1 MAPRVAAQ
9 EAPAREEE
17 AAREPLL
24 PHRVDRVLRAR
35 RVVLARRREERPER
49 DPIEPDERDTEP
61 VHHAACFVIAST
73 SSTRSPSQSNPLA
86 VTASGRPGR
95 TIST

>member
-1 MAPRVAAQ
+1 MAPRIAAKKP
-9 EAPAREEE
+9 PAGEER
-17 AAREPLL
+17 AAHEPLL
-24 PHRVDRVLRAR
+24 PYRVNRVLRAG
-35 RVVLARRREERPER
+35 RVVLARRREERPEG
-49 DPIEPDERDTEP
+49 DPVEPDERYAEP
-61 VHHAACFVIAST
+61 VHQAACFVIAST